1 MESPELFYG
10 IAFVSGCLLTLVF
23 MPLIHKR
30 AVRVTTRHITATAP
44 ASVADIRAERDRS
57 RAQFAIAIRQ
67 LENNVHELGTKC
79 AGQSADAGR
88 QAAEIHRLETTLE
101 RRASQS
107 AEVMRQAAEIHRLKA
122 ELKKRTSQSAELA
135 RQAPDIRRLEA
146 ALAKCASQSAEIARQ
161 AAEIHRLEA
170 ELKKR
175 AALIGV
181 LRVRNEAQHA
191 VT

>member
-1 MESPELFYG
+1 MDSPELLYG
-10 IAFVSGCLLTLVF
+10 IIFVSGCLLMLAF

-30 AVRVTTRHITATAP
+30 AVRLTTRHITASAP

-67 LENNVHELGTKC
+67 LENSVHELSTKC
-79 AGQSADAGR
+79 AGQSTEVGR
-88 QAAEIHRLETTLE
+88 QAAEIHRLETALE
-101 RRASQS
+101 KRASQS
-107 AEVMRQAAEIHRLKA
+107 AEVGRQAAEIHRLEA
-122 ELKKRTSQSAELA
+122 ALKKRAHQSAELA

-146 ALAKCASQSAEIARQ
+146 ALAKCASQSAEIAQQ

-175 AALIGV
+175 AALISV
-181 LRVRNEAQHA
+181 LRVRDEARHA